1 MLADDGPDAADPA
14 VRWQAL
20 RDLSDAAP
28 VEVAGVRARA
38 SIEGWGDALLARQE
52 ASGDFGGVGDEGE
65 RWRYDLYSL
74 IQLRL
79 LRPDPADARIRS
91 AIELVRDRVTWGPWH
106 AESPFFSGE
115 TEPCINGNALA
126 IGAYFS
132 GASESAD
139 GLPIIEGTISEPLA
153 ARLLGEQLPDGGWNC
168 EAPDGSAVSSFH
180 STICVLDG
188 LLEYELAGGVQSADA
203 IAARHRAEQYLLE
216 RRLFLGLRSGEVVD
230 AAMTH
235 FEFPYRWRYDVLRG
249 LDHFVRAY
257 PGGAAT
263 VGGGAA
269 AGGGAAVVGG
279 AASGDGEVDA
289 RLAPALD
296 LLERRRGLD
305 GRWTLGLAPGGEGAD
320 VDAVRHFG
328 EEHEYQ
334 TPMESGGGAPSRWN
348 TFRALRALRW
358 AGRG

>member
-1 MLADDGPDAADPA
+1 M
-14 VRWQAL
+14 RWQAL
-20 RDLSDAAP
+20 ADLTDADP
-28 VEVAGVRARA
+28 VEVGGVRARVP
-38 SIEGWGDALLARQE
+38 IEGWGDALLARQE
-52 ASGDFGGVGDEGE
+52 VSGDFGGVGDEGE
-65 RWRYDLYSL
+65 RWRFDLYSL

-139 GLPIIEGTISEPLA
+139 ALPIIEGTMSEPLA

-188 LLEYELAGGVQSADA
+188 LLEYERAGGVQAADA
-203 IAARHRAEQYLLE
+203 IAARHRAEEYLLE
-216 RRLFLGLRSGEVVD
+216 RRLFLGLRSGEVID

-249 LDHFVRAY
+249 LDHFAQAY

-263 VGGGAA
+263 VGGRDDGHD
-269 AGGGAAVVGG
+269 AGG
-279 AASGDGEVDA
+279 GEVDA

-296 LLERRRGLD
+296 LVERRRGVD
-305 GRWTLGLAPGGEGAD
+305 GRWALGIAPGDGGSGSAEA
-320 VDAVRHFG
+320 DAVRHFG
-328 EEHEYQ
+328 EEDEYQ
-334 TPMESGGGAPSRWN
+334 TPMEAGGGAPSRWN

-358 AGRG
+358 AGRA